1 MLKESGLRGARLR
14 PCVRSAAARVL
25 ERGVA
30 LDLGQDLVLPPAPRQ
45 RESCVPS
52 APAVAGDRPAGRGGL
67 SARRQRPTDRSP
79 ASSRAAP
86 HRVTSASTASSPREK
101 DWAWADPAAPVGGE
115 TPPAASLRRV
125 LSFRQGN
132 SQVLTSPGPGVDRAR
147 PGPPGP
153 GTGPPP
159 REKEASASSSPSP
172 PTSPS

>member
-14 PCVRSAAARVL
+14 PCVRSVSARVL
-25 ERGVA
+25 EPRVA

-52 APAVAGDRPAGRGGL
+52 ASTAAGDRSAVRGRL

-101 DWAWADPAAPVGGE
+101 EWAWADPAPPVGGA
-115 TPPAASLRRV
+115 TPPSASLRRV

-132 SQVLTSPGPGVDRAR
+132 SQVLTSAGSGVDRAR
-147 PGPPGP
+147 PGPQ
-153 GTGPPP
+153 
-159 REKEASASSSPSP
+159 
-172 PTSPS
+172 